1 MDLPNEN
8 GLKPAYI
15 KEVSVA
21 DLPSEIQE
29 ELSGVKTLFAVYDDS
44 GTQLALVND
53 QRLAFSLARENDY
66 QPYALN

>member
-15 KEVSVA
+15 KEVAVA

-66 QPYALN
+66 QPYTLN